1 MDGRGTRL
9 SSAANQVREELSVQ
23 LVPRLFNIASR
34 SNVIFKALIF
44 QEKGL
49 GATLDLAA
57 RSWTLYQLLS
67 KASRD
72 LMSSLSSSLRRLT
85 HTTAAHPNED
95 WGGAVRGQ
103 LNISRTVLER
113 AQKGGN
119 PLFVAFDES
128 VPTSDVPENQL
139 LKLTL
144 ARMRSDIE
152 SLLHFH
158 TDSGVG
164 MELQS
169 MNEAILPALRHPYL
183 DALRSSGPVTS
194 QMLRASA
201 RSKVPAHY
209 YAYQFWEQ
217 ELRRKSGDMEAFID
231 VIATAFIHPENED
244 DLFELFILTKV
255 ILGLLN
261 AADWQ
266 QISIGLPS
274 EKAIARFKS
283 DQFVCT
289 VFANTSPSEALTWA
303 TGYRWKYNQ
312 VFGQYDG
319 IDFRTRR
326 PDIILEI
333 APYGRKPVAV
343 LVETKFSEDAKYIR
357 DSVYKTFG
365 YLADFEQLWQHH
377 PTFSPRAILALAG
390 GISPTSLLTWHSA
403 ALQSP
408 VAILTLAGDGMEAM
422 GDIFR
427 SILSSFDNS
436 KNQ

>member
-9 SSAANQVREELSVQ
+9 VSAANQVREELSIE

-72 LMSSLSSSLRRLT
+72 LMSSLPSSLRRLT
-85 HTTAAHPNED
+85 HTTTAYPNED

-169 MNEAILPALRHPYL
+169 LNAAILPALRHPYL
-183 DALRSSGPVTS
+183 DALRSSGAVTS

-217 ELRRKSGDMEAFID
+217 ELRRKSGDMEAFVD
-231 VIATAFIHPENED
+231 VISTAFIHPENED
-244 DLFELFILTKV
+244 DLFEFFVLTKV
-255 ILGLLN
+255 ILGLFN

-266 QISIGLPS
+266 QILIGLPS

-283 DQFVCT
+283 NQFVCT

-303 TGYRWKYNQ
+303 TSYRWKYNQ

-326 PDIILEI
+326 PDII
-333 APYGRKPVAV
+333 Y
-343 LVETKFSEDAKYIR
+343 S
-357 DSVYKTFG
+357 
-365 YLADFEQLWQHH
+365 
-377 PTFSPRAILALAG
+377 
-390 GISPTSLLTWHSA
+390 
-403 ALQSP
+403 
-408 VAILTLAGDGMEAM
+408 
-422 GDIFR
+422 
-427 SILSSFDNS
+427 
-436 KNQ
+436 